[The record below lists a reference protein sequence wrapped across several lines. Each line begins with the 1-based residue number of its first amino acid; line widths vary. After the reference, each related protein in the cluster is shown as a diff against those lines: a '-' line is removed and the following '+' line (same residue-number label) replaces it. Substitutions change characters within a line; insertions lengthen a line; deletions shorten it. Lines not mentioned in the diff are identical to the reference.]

1 MGALI
6 RRICEHVN
14 EYSFDNDVLLFI
26 VYRGNVLRIDTEL
39 LLEHAFEGDPFP
51 FINVVVNE
59 RPLEN
64 IVFVPFI
71 EFAPMESG

>member
-26 VYRGNVLRIDTEL
+26 VYRGNVLRIDT
-39 LLEHAFEGDPFP
+39 
-51 FINVVVNE
+51 
-59 RPLEN
+59 
-64 IVFVPFI
+64 
-71 EFAPMESG
+71 